1 MLFIDKE
8 FTTWNCMHC
17 KKQTGFCVSYDY
29 QKATLAWLLSD
40 AFFQSQMNP
49 KLEILYSEII
59 PFILA

>member
-1 MLFIDKE
+1 
-8 FTTWNCMHC
+8 MHC